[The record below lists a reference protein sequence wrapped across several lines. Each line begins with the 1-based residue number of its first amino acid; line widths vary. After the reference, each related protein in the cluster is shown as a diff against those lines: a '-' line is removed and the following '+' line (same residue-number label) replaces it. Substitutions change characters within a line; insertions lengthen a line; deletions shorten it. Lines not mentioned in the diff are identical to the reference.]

1 MKGYCTILAALA
13 LSVAFGTTAQAMT
26 YEITI
31 VNDISGG
38 LETGQPFS
46 PPVCVVHDADYSLFE
61 PGAMASPGLILVAEE
76 GNPSVLSMEAQ
87 ASANVSAVVVG
98 TGPFFDPQTIDIQGE
113 PGDLFSTV
121 WMLGRTN
128 DLFTGVYDVVLPMT
142 GSIEMT
148 TTVWDAG
155 SEVNTGLIQDLGF
168 YGNPLTGP
176 DEMNPIMA
184 ISSYAVHDDPT
195 YGELTWDFPPS
206 AHVVITAM
214 GATPADESTMGKIK
228 TLYR

>member
-1 MKGYCTILAALA
+1 MKGYSMILAALV
-13 LSVAFGTTAQAMT
+13 LVVASGATAQAMT
-26 YEITI
+26 YQITI
-31 VNDISGG
+31 VNDIPGG

-46 PPVCVVHDADYSLFE
+46 PPVCVVHDAGYSLFE
-61 PGAMASPGLILVAEE
+61 PGAMASPGIILVAEE
-76 GNPSVLSMEAQ
+76 GDPSVLSMEAQ

-98 TGPFFDPQTIDIQGE
+98 SGPFFDPQTIDIQGE
-113 PGDLFSTV
+113 PGDLFSAA

-128 DLFTGVYDVVLPMT
+128 DLFSGVYDVVLPMT
-142 GSIEMT
+142 GTIEMQ

-168 YGNPLTGP
+168 YGNPMTGP

-184 ISSYAVHDDPT
+184 IDAYAVHDDPT

-206 AHVVITAM
+206 AHVIITAM
-214 GATPADESTMGKIK
+214 GATPADESTMGMVKA
-228 TLYR
+228 LYR

>member
-1 MKGYCTILAALA
+1 MKGYSMILAALV
-13 LSVAFGTTAQAMT
+13 LIVASGATARAMT
-26 YEITI
+26 YQITI
-31 VNDISGG
+31 VNDIPGG

-46 PPVCVVHDADYSLFE
+46 PPVCVVHDAGYSLFE
-61 PGAMASPGLILVAEE
+61 PGAMASPGIILVAEE
-76 GNPSVLSMEAQ
+76 GDPSVLSMEAQ

-113 PGDLFSTV
+113 PGDLFSAA

-128 DLFTGVYDVVLPMT
+128 DLFSGVHDVMLPMT
-142 GSIEMT
+142 GTIEMQ

-168 YGNPLTGP
+168 YGNPMTGP

-184 ISSYAVHDDPT
+184 IDSYAVQDDPT
-195 YGELTWDFPPS
+195 FGELTWDFPPS
-206 AHVVITAM
+206 AHVIISAM
-214 GATPADESTMGKIK
+214 GSTPADESTMGMVKE
-228 TLYR
+228 LYR

>member
-1 MKGYCTILAALA
+1 MKGYSMILAALVLIVA
-13 LSVAFGTTAQAMT
+13 LGATARAMT

-31 VNDISGG
+31 VNDIPGG

-46 PPVCVVHDADYSLFE
+46 PPVCVVHDAGYSLFE
-61 PGAMASPGLILVAEE
+61 PGAMASPGIILVAEE
-76 GNPSVLSMEAQ
+76 GDPGVLSMEAQ
-87 ASANVSAVVVG
+87 ASANASAVVVG
-98 TGPFFDPQTIDIQGE
+98 AGPFFDPQTIDIQGE
-113 PGDLFSTV
+113 PGDLFSAA

-128 DLFTGVYDVVLPMT
+128 DLFTGVHDVVLPMT
-142 GSIEMT
+142 GTIEMT

-168 YGNPLTGP
+168 YGHPMTGP

-184 ISSYAVHDDPT
+184 IDSYAVHDDPT
-195 YGELTWDFPPS
+195 YGELTWDFPPA

-214 GATPADESTMGKIK
+214 GATPADESTMGEVK